1 MKKVV
6 LLIIAFIMIATPVC
20 GHGDSRIAESRS
32 YWLFES
38 STGTVLAE
46 YESSLETPA
55 ASLTKLMTCLLT
67 LEAIEQGWLQW
78 DENIT
83 LPAAYIN
90 PGGSSIKLE
99 AGQNLSIRQLVE
111 GMLIA
116 SGNDAANL
124 LADRVGGSE
133 AVFVKKMNERAKA
146 LGMKQTRFLNATGL
160 PTEAGENMT
169 SAADIGLISEHL
181 IETYQKYLLDITS
194 KRTYRNTEMNF
205 SKSST
210 NTLMILKKG
219 VDGLKTGHTNKAG
232 YCTAVTM
239 PFLDRADARLI
250 AVVMGTPSEKT
261 RDEAAKSLLDWAEE
275 AFRFRNVIDA
285 NQSIAVGNWEGLISR
300 PIQGH
305 PEKSVEC
312 LLKVEAT
319 SNVTVLSDLPE
330 KLPLMKGDVIG
341 KVTAELPD
349 GGRVTVPLISDTE
362 ILDLTLQ
369 ERVRLFFKAL
379 GDWFSSKLPS

>member
-6 LLIIAFIMIATPVC
+6 LLIIALIMMAAPVG
-20 GHGDSRIAESRS
+20 GHGDSRITESRS
-32 YWLFES
+32 YWLYES
-38 STGTVLAE
+38 STGTILAE

-67 LEAIEQGWLQW
+67 LEAIDQGRLQW

-90 PGGSSIKLE
+90 PGGSSIRLE

-111 GMLIA
+111 GLLIA

-133 AVFVKKMNERAKA
+133 VVFVKKMNERAKE
-146 LGMKQTRFLNATGL
+146 LGMNQTRFLNATGL

-169 SAADIGLISEHL
+169 SAADIGLISRHL
-181 IETYQKYLLDITS
+181 IETYQESLLDITS
-194 KRTYRNTEMNF
+194 KRMYRDTASNF
-205 SKSST
+205 SKPST
-210 NTLMILKKG
+210 NTLMIVKKD
-219 VDGLKTGHTNKAG
+219 VDGLKTGHTNRAG

-239 PFLDRADARLI
+239 PFKDRPDSRLI
-250 AVVMGTPSEKT
+250 AVVMGTSSEKD
-261 RDEAAKSLLDWAEE
+261 RDAAAKSLLDWAEE
-275 AFRFRNVIDA
+275 AFGFRRIIDA
-285 NQSIAVGNWEGLISR
+285 DQSIAVGNWKGLVSR

-305 PEKSVEC
+305 PENSVEF
-312 LLKVEAT
+312 LLKTEAIT
-319 SNVTVLSDLPE
+319 TGTITTDLPE

-341 KVTAELPD
+341 KVVAEIPD
-349 GGRVTVPLISDTE
+349 GEWVTIPLISDTE
-362 ILDLTLQ
+362 ILELTIK
-369 ERVRLFFKAL
+369 ERVNVFFKTL
-379 GDWFSSKLPS
+379 GDWLVSKLPS

>member
-6 LLIIAFIMIATPVC
+6 LLVITVIMIATPVC

-38 STGTVLAE
+38 STGTILAE
-46 YESSLETPA
+46 HESSLETPA

-67 LEAIEQGWLQW
+67 LEAIDQGRLQW
-78 DENIT
+78 DEDIT

-90 PGGSSIKLE
+90 PGGSSIRLE

-111 GMLIA
+111 GLLIA

-169 SAADIGLISEHL
+169 SAADIGLISRHL
-181 IETYQKYLLDITS
+181 IETYQERLLDITS
-194 KRTYRNTEMNF
+194 KPIYRNSATDF
-205 SKSST
+205 SKPST
-210 NTLMILKKG
+210 NTLMVLKKG
-219 VDGLKTGHTNKAG
+219 VDGLKTGHTDKAG

-239 PFLDRADARLI
+239 SYTDREDARLI
-250 AVVMGTPSEKT
+250 AVVMGTPSEKA
-261 RDEAAKSLLDWAEE
+261 RDAAAKRLLDWAEE
-275 AFRFRNVIDA
+275 AFGFRNVIDA
-285 NQSIAVGNWEGLISR
+285 NQSIAVSNWKGLVSR

-312 LLKVEAT
+312 LLRTEAIT
-319 SNVTVLSDLPE
+319 HGTVIPDLPE

-341 KVTAELPD
+341 KVTAELPS
-349 GGRVTVPLISDTE
+349 GEQVTVTLISDTE
-362 ILDLTLQ
+362 ILELTLQ
-369 ERVRLFFKAL
+369 ERVSLFLKVL
-379 GDWFSSKLPS
+379 GDWLASMLPS